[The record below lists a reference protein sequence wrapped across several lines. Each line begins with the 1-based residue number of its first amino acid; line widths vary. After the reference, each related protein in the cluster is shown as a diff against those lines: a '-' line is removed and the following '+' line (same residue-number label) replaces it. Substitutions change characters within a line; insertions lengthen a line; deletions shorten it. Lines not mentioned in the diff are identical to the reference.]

1 MRCKAKMLRTITVSI
16 LWSLAAAAPCMP
28 VGAAQARP
36 AIVVHDQD
44 EYTKATADLQ
54 PGDNV
59 ILANGEWRD
68 FEMVFA
74 GRGTPG
80 NPISLTA
87 ETPGEVVITGQSNLR
102 ISGSNIV
109 VSGLVFRNGYS
120 PTGEVIS
127 FRSSKAGLATDSR
140 VTQVVIDRFNRPDR
154 QHTDYWVAMSG
165 KRNRFDHNSLIG
177 KTNAGVTLAVILD
190 EEGSRENG
198 HRIDHNYFGPRPV
211 LGSNGGETIRVG
223 TSAYSMYD
231 SKSVIENNVFDRCDG
246 EVEIISI
253 KSGANIVRGNLFLE
267 SRGSLTLRHGD
278 GNLVERNVFL
288 GRGVEHTGGIRVINR
303 NQTVRGNYLEGIAGD
318 GFTSALAVM
327 NGVPN
332 SPINRYVQVRNALI
346 ENNTIVDSARM
357 SLGVGADSER
367 SAPPVDS
374 NIRRNLFLF
383 DRPGSR
389 ILIES
394 SISGIAFSENRTV
407 TLPPLP
413 DIKGVTEHSVATR
426 RASNGLLYAVD
437 PALVDVGAPR
447 DLTPVPLDEVG
458 ARWYP
463 KPKRADTFG
472 GGTSVQVPPGEN
484 TLGEAI
490 GRANEGDRLV
500 LAEGSYLVDRTLV
513 LNKSISIEAAH
524 EGGRSVIRF
533 SRPSLFEISM
543 GGNLRLVQVDIDGSE
558 APDAVGNAVIR
569 TSAKPMPAG
578 FQIELDKV
586 NVRGLSVNKAF
597 DFISLGKGSLADR
610 ITVTNSRFDGITGAV
625 VAADAET
632 EDLGRYNADY
642 VTIRKSEFTNVG
654 NAIVSLYRGGTDEST
669 FGPHL
674 LFQDNRVVRCGQA
687 ERQGEA
693 ATLALHGVQHA
704 LIERSTFEE
713 SAPLRVVQT
722 TGNPVTGIYG
732 NTFKATPR
740 PIVTESIA
748 KGPVRVTM
756 RDNTFDRSG
765 S

>member
-1 MRCKAKMLRTITVSI
+1 MLRTICVSI
-16 LWSLAAAAPCMP
+16 LLFLVAGALGVP
-28 VGAAQARP
+28 VGAAEPRV
-36 AIVVHDQD
+36 AIVVHNQG
-44 EYTKATADLQ
+44 EYSRATADLQ
-54 PGDNV
+54 PGDKV

-74 GRGTPG
+74 GHGTPG
-80 NPISLTA
+80 NPISLTV
-87 ETPGEVVITGQSNLR
+87 ETPGGVVITGQSNLR

-109 VSGLVFRNGYS
+109 VSGLVFRNGHS

-127 FRSSKAGLATDSR
+127 FRSSKAELATDSR
-140 VTQVVIDRFNRPDR
+140 ITQVVIDRFNKPDR
-154 QHTDYWVAMSG
+154 QQTDYWVALSG

-211 LGSNGGETIRVG
+211 LGSNGGETLRVG

-231 SKSVIENNVFDRCDG
+231 SKSVIESNVFDRCDG

-288 GRGVEHTGGIRVINR
+288 GKGVEHTGGIRVINR

-332 SPINRYVQVRNALI
+332 SPVHRYVQVQNALI

-357 SLGVGADSER
+357 TLGVGADSER

-374 NIRRNLFLF
+374 RIRRNLFLF
-383 DRPGSR
+383 DKPGSR

-394 SISGIAFSENRTV
+394 SIAGIAFSGNRAV

-413 DIKGVTEHSVATR
+413 DIEGVTKHSVPVR
-426 RASNGLLYAVD
+426 RASNGLLYAID
-437 PALVDVGAPR
+437 PALADVGAPH
-447 DLTPVPLDEVG
+447 DLTLVPIDEVG
-458 ARWYP
+458 APWYP
-463 KPKRADTFG
+463 KPERASTFG
-472 GGTSVQVPPGEN
+472 GGASVQVPPGEN
-484 TLGEAI
+484 TLGEAL
-490 GRANEGDRLV
+490 GRAQAGDRLV
-500 LAEGSYLVDRTLV
+500 LVDGSYLIDRILLV
-513 LNKSISIEAAH
+513 NKSISIEGAGA
-524 EGGRSVIRF
+524 GGRSVIRF
-533 SRPSLFEISM
+533 SRPSLFEIAM
-543 GGNLRLVQVDIDGSE
+543 GGNLRLVQVEIDGSE

-569 TSAKPMPAG
+569 TSTKPMPAG
-578 FQIELDKV
+578 FEIELDKV

-597 DFISLGKGSLADR
+597 DVISLGKGSLADR
-610 ITVTNSRFDGITGAV
+610 VTITNSRFDGITGAV

-632 EDLGRYNADY
+632 DDLGRYNADY
-642 VTIRKSEFTNVG
+642 VTIRKSEFANVG

-674 LFQDNRVVRCGQA
+674 SFEDNRVVRCGQV
-687 ERQGEA
+687 ERHGA
-693 ATLALHGVQHA
+693 VATLDLHGVQHA
-704 LIERSTFEE
+704 VIERSLFDE
-713 SAPLRVVQT
+713 SAPLRIVQT

-732 NTFKATPR
+732 NTFKGTPR
-740 PIVTESIA
+740 PIVTEGIL